1 MEKTRTTYYVVARS
15 IGRNPDNPSDRRVGI
30 HTEQRLEINWNQM
43 TNTITSVSKD
53 NYVLEDSM
61 KRYRIRKLTENE
73 CFKLQGFTA
82 ADA

>member
-1 MEKTRTTYYVVARS
+1 MEKTRTTYYVAVSR
-15 IGRNPDNPSDRRVGI
+15 GRDPDNPSDRRAGI

-43 TNTITSVSKD
+43 TNTITSVAKD

-73 CFKLQGFTA
+73 CFKLQGFTT